1 MWLQSKKKCFERG
14 IQIMMLYPPMGDL
27 MDKVG
32 SRYMLVNAVARRA
45 REIADEAEQQNMIID
60 EKTVSLAIDEI
71 YTGKLI
77 VNK

>member
-1 MWLQSKKKCFERG
+1 
-14 IQIMMLYPPMGDL
+14 MMLYPPMGDL

-32 SRYMLVNAVARRA
+32 SRYMLVNAVSRRA
-45 REIADEAEQQNMIID
+45 REIADEAEQQNLIID

>member
-1 MWLQSKKKCFERG
+1 
-14 IQIMMLYPPMGDL
+14 MMLYPPMGDL

-45 REIADEAEQQNMIID
+45 REIADEAEEQNLIID

-71 YTGKLI
+71 STGKLI

>member
-1 MWLQSKKKCFERG
+1 
-14 IQIMMLYPPMGDL
+14 MMLYPPMGEL

-45 REIADEAEQQNMIID
+45 REIADEAEAQNMIID
-60 EKTVSLAIDEI
+60 EKTVSMAIDEI

>member
-1 MWLQSKKKCFERG
+1 
-14 IQIMMLYPPMGDL
+14 MMLYPPMGDL

-60 EKTVSLAIDEI
+60 EKTVSMAIDEI
-71 YTGKLI
+71 YVGKLI

>member
-1 MWLQSKKKCFERG
+1 
-14 IQIMMLYPPMGDL
+14 MMLYPPMGDL

-45 REIADEAEQQNMIID
+45 REIADEAEANNEIID
-60 EKTVSLAIDEI
+60 EKTVSMAIDEI

>member
-1 MWLQSKKKCFERG
+1 
-14 IQIMMLYPPMGDL
+14 MMLYPPMGDL

-45 REIADEAEQQNMIID
+45 REIAEEAEQQGKIID

>member
-1 MWLQSKKKCFERG
+1 
-14 IQIMMLYPPMGDL
+14 MMLYPPMGDL

-45 REIADEAEQQNMIID
+45 REIADEAEQQNLIID

-71 YTGKLI
+71 YTGKLS

>member
-1 MWLQSKKKCFERG
+1 M
-14 IQIMMLYPPMGDL
+14 MMLYPPMGDL

-45 REIADEAEQQNMIID
+45 REIADEAEQQNLIID

-71 YTGKLI
+71 YTGKLV

>member
-1 MWLQSKKKCFERG
+1 
-14 IQIMMLYPPMGDL
+14 MMLYPPMGDL
-27 MDKVG
+27 MDKDG

-45 REIADEAEQQNMIID
+45 REIADEAEANNEIID
-60 EKTVSLAIDEI
+60 EKTVSMAIDEI

>member
-1 MWLQSKKKCFERG
+1 
-14 IQIMMLYPPMGDL
+14 MMLYPSLASLLDN
-27 MDKVG
+27 VN

-45 REIADEAEQQNMIID
+45 REIADEAEQQNLIID